1 MRYDREELQRR
12 VQDKR
17 ETFIKTIVII
27 LLFMLA
33 AVALLLIYKDTT
45 VTFVCA
51 VSIILSVVLIAYSV
65 KKNAPLILFSK
76 DIRGINVKEHE
87 YTTVGQTRNSR
98 WLGRYTVGKVT
109 KSNIHSI
116 VYLRLDDGDVIAIDG
131 HMQAHTD
138 IYEIGD
144 ELTRYAGCKYLT
156 ITGRDTTKNSCPFCG
171 TVNKN
176 DADTCHGC
184 GLGIIK

>member
-17 ETFIKTIVII
+17 EAFIKTTVII

-33 AVALLLIYKDTT
+33 AVALLLVYKDTT
-45 VTFVCA
+45 VTFICA

-87 YTTVGQTRNSR
+87 YTTVGRTRSSR

-116 VYLRLDDGDVIAIDG
+116 VYLRLDDGDVIAVDG
-131 HMQAHTD
+131 HMQVHTD

-144 ELTRYAGCKYLT
+144 ELTRYAGCRYLVVT
-156 ITGRDTTKNSCPFCG
+156 SRDAEKNPCPLCG
-171 TVNKN
+171 TVNRKGA
-176 DADTCHGC
+176 DACSGC
-184 GLGIIK
+184 GLGIMK